1 MVEMVETFIL
11 LAEDV
16 MTFKFSTQTITIM
29 KHFNHIHP
37 TMLFREGS
45 ELRSHNTTNLMG
57 IAQIEETIPKEFRI
71 YDLAKF
77 MGILS
82 AFGDPIIKFNDTYLT
97 ISNSNEKKY
106 DYRFANP
113 NTVHEPPEGE
123 VDQNDP
129 LEPFNLT
136 KKDLQELIKIIS
148 ISGHPEAVFVGEQ
161 GKLSIQSF
169 NPKDA
174 TVDTYE
180 NIIGTTDKTFRVRI
194 KHKDLV
200 LLMPEDYTVT
210 LAENGCLF
218 DAPSAK
224 LKYYIAPEA
233 D

>member
-1 MVEMVETFIL
+1 
-11 LAEDV
+11 
-16 MTFKFSTQTITIM
+16 MTFKFSTQTIAIM

-37 TMLFREGS
+37 TMFFREGS
-45 ELRSHNTTNLMG
+45 ELRSHNTQNLMG

-82 AFGDPIIKFNDTYLT
+82 AFGDPTIKFNDTYLT

-113 NTVHEPPEGE
+113 NTVFEPSEGE
-123 VDQNDP
+123 VDMENP

-136 KKDLQELIKIIS
+136 KKNLQELIKVIS
-148 ISGHPEAVFVGEQ
+148 ISGHPEAAFVGEN

-169 NPKDA
+169 HPKDA

-180 NIIGTTDKTFRVRI
+180 NIIGTTDKTFKVRL

-210 LAENGCLF
+210 LADNACLF
-218 DAPSAK
+218 VNPSAK